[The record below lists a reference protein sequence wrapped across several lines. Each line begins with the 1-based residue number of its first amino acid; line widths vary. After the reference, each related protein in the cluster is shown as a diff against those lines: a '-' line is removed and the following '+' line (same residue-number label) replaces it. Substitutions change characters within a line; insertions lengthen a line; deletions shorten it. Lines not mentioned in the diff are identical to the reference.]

1 MAFENGWG
9 APRIHAELL
18 KLGFDVKER
27 TVSRYIPKRPTSP
40 DALKRW
46 LTFLRNHRDVITGV
60 DFFTVPNV
68 TFQVLYVFFII
79 RHERRQILHFGITS
93 HPYAKWVVQ
102 QLREAFPFGTA
113 SRYVILDRDGK
124 YGNVVPS
131 TLKSWG
137 IEPVRTS
144 YRSPWQNGIAERWVL
159 SVRRELLDHV
169 VILNEV
175 HLHRLL
181 SEYVRYYQEDRCH
194 LSLEKDT
201 PVGRPIMLRPS
212 PSARVVS
219 LPRVGGLHHRY
230 EWRDAA

>member
-1 MAFENGWG
+1 M
-9 APRIHAELL
+9 
-18 KLGFDVKER
+18 
-27 TVSRYIPKRPTSP
+27 
-40 DALKRW
+40 
-46 LTFLRNHRDVITGV
+46 
-60 DFFTVPNV
+60 
-68 TFQVLYVFFII
+68 LYVFFII
-79 RHERRQILHFGITS
+79 HHKRRRIVHFGITS

-113 SRYVILDRDGK
+113 PRYVILDRDGK
-124 YGNVVPS
+124 YGDVVPN

-169 VILNEV
+169 VILNEA
-175 HLHRLL
+175 HLQRLL
-181 SEYVRYYQEDRCH
+181 SEYVRYYHEDRCH

-201 PVGRPIMLRPS
+201 PGGRPISPRPS